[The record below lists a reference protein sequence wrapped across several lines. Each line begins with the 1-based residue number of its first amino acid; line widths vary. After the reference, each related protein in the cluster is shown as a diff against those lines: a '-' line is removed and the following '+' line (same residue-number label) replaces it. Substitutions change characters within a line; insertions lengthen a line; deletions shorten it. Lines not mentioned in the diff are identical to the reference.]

1 MGNYL
6 SSNNFPVEGKT
17 IIITGGSSGMGLAV
31 GQQLAAKGA
40 NVVIIARDQGKLLRA
55 IEAIQQAAR
64 DPEIQRFLQLRAD
77 LTIPTESARVIE
89 EVVAWNSGNPPD
101 TVWCCAG
108 SSTPG
113 LFIETPLSHFQA
125 QMDSNYFSSLYM
137 AHATMTCWVKTAQQ
151 NSLNPSSGARP
162 SSSIPPRHLIFTAS
176 FLSFYSFA
184 GYSPYSPAKA
194 ALRSL
199 CDTLSQE
206 VNLYASCYP
215 NEPAIRLHT
224 IFPATILTESYQIEN
239 TIKPDITK
247 KLEEGDEGQT
257 PEVVA
262 AKSIKGL
269 ENGLELVTTNTITA
283 LVQRSMLGGSIRG
296 GFGRMLIDW
305 ALAWLMGLVM
315 VFVRSDMDSKVRSWG
330 REHGVVGRKAD
341 DKQA

>member
-17 IIITGGSSGMGLAV
+17 VVITGGSSGMGLAV
-31 GQQLAAKGA
+31 GQQLAGKGA
-40 NVVIIARDQGKLLRA
+40 NVAIIARNQGKLLQA
-55 IEAIQQAAR
+55 IEEIRRAALH
-64 DPEIQRFLQLRAD
+64 PETQRFLELSAD
-77 LTIPTESARVIE
+77 LSNPSESTRTLDEI
-89 EVVAWNSGNPPD
+89 VAWNSGSPPD
-101 TVWCCAG
+101 IVWCCAG

-113 LFIETPLSHFQA
+113 LFVETPVAQFRA

-137 AHATMTCWVKTAQQ
+137 AHAAMTCWVKAAALSAKTGA
-151 NSLNPSSGARP
+151 PGGRSSTT
-162 SSSIPPRHLIFTAS
+162 PRHLIFTAS

-206 VNLYASCYP
+206 ANLYAASYP

-224 IFPATILTESYQIEN
+224 IFPGTILTESYQIEN

-257 PEVVA
+257 PETVA
-262 AKSIKGL
+262 AESIKGL
-269 ENGLELVTTNTITA
+269 EGGLQLISTNLLTA
-283 LVQRSMLGGSIRG
+283 LVQRSMLGGSLRG
-296 GFGRMLIDW
+296 GFLRMLADW
-305 ALAWLMGLVM
+305 FLAWLMGLVM
-315 VFVRSDMDSKVRSWG
+315 VVVRSDMDSKVRSWG
-330 REHGVVGRKAD
+330 QKHGASGKVLEN
-341 DKQA
+341 KQA

>member
-1 MGNYL
+1 MGGYL
-6 SSNNFPVEGKT
+6 SKNDFPVEGKT
-17 IIITGGSSGMGLAV
+17 IVITGGSSGMGLAV

-40 NVVIIARDQGKLLRA
+40 NVVIIARDQDKLLRA
-55 IEAIQQAAR
+55 LEAIQQAAR
-64 DPEIQRFLQLRAD
+64 DSQTQRFLQLRAD
-77 LTIPTESARVIE
+77 LTVPTESVRVIDE
-89 EVVAWNSGNPPD
+89 IVTWNSGNPPD

-113 LFIETPLSHFQA
+113 LFIETPISHFQA

-137 AHATMTCWVKTAQQ
+137 AHATLTCWVKTAEQ
-151 NSLNPSSGARP
+151 NQVNRSSVQPSSP
-162 SSSIPPRHLIFTAS
+162 VSPHHLIFTAS

-215 NEPAIRLHT
+215 SEPAIRLHT

-247 KLEEGDEGQT
+247 KLEEGDGGQT

-269 ENGLELVTTNTITA
+269 ESGLELVTTNTITA

-296 GFGRMLIDW
+296 GFVRMLIDW

-315 VFVRSDMDSKVRSWG
+315 VFVRSDMDSKVRRWG
-330 REHGVVGRKAD
+330 REHGVVGKTTEN
-341 DKQA
+341 KQA

>member
-1 MGNYL
+1 MGNHL
-6 SSNNFPVEGKT
+6 SRNNFPVEGKT
-17 IIITGGSSGMGLAV
+17 VVITGGSSGMGLAV
-31 GQQLAAKGA
+31 GQQLAGKGA

-55 IEAIQQAAR
+55 IEEIQQAAR
-64 DPEIQRFLQLRAD
+64 DPQTQRFLQLRAD
-77 LTIPTESARVIE
+77 LTLPTESVRVIDE
-89 EVVAWNSGNPPD
+89 IVTWNSGNPPD
-101 TVWCCAG
+101 IVWCCAG

-113 LFIETPLSHFQA
+113 LFIETPVSHFRA

-151 NSLNPSSGARP
+151 NKTNPP
-162 SSSIPPRHLIFTAS
+162 SAQPGSRIAPRHLIFTAS

-194 ALRSL
+194 AVRSL

-215 NEPAIRLHT
+215 SEPAIRLHT

-239 TIKPDITK
+239 TMKPDITK

-257 PEVVA
+257 PETVA

-269 ENGLELVTTNTITA
+269 ESGLELVTTNTITA

-296 GFGRMLIDW
+296 GFFRMLMDW

-330 REHGVVGRKAD
+330 REHGVVGQKAD
-341 DKQA
+341 NKQA